1 MRKLPLLAL
10 ALAACTVSFT
20 VPATAADDEPPTLEE
35 DYDYPGAADILRT
48 KGIKLLKGDG
58 HILLADCL
66 PGTGQLE
73 VYSNT
78 KNQVCFTVTGQTGRL
93 TLEIP
98 NTYNIRG
105 PAGHTVTVGVTIGG
119 TASQVTIAPGQF
131 RGVGQ
136 GADPTSLPATL
147 LEIHATKA

>member
-10 ALAACTVSFT
+10 ALAACTASFA

-48 KGIKLLKGDG
+48 KGIKLVKGDG
-58 HILLADCL
+58 HILLADCV
-66 PGTGQLE
+66 PGIGQLE
-73 VYSNT
+73 VFSHT
-78 KNQVCFTVTGQTGRL
+78 KNQVCFSVSGQTGRL

-98 NTYNIRG
+98 NTYNVRG
-105 PAGHTVTVGVTIGG
+105 PGNHSVTVGVTIGG
-119 TASQVTIAPGQF
+119 TTSQVTIAPGQF
-131 RGVGQ
+131 KGIGQ
-136 GADPTSLPATL
+136 GADPASPPATL